1 MNLIK
6 TSIERPIAV
15 VSAVLMMIMFGIV
28 ALQTIP
34 IQLIPD
40 VNRPVISIRT
50 IWPGAAPA
58 EVERE
63 ITNRQEEVLKGIGG
77 LKSIESRSEQGRSR
91 ITLEFDINA
100 QMDKAL
106 LLVSNRLD
114 RVTGYPDEADEPSLR
129 LAGANDQAIA
139 WFIITRQKGNTKPI
153 HEYGDFIER
162 AVQDR
167 IERVAGVSEVSVYGG
182 SKREIQIVVKPAVL
196 AQYQLTISDIVTSLR
211 RADASISA
219 GDVNEGKRRYVVR
232 TQGDLNTLK
241 QIRSVVL
248 RSLRDKDT
256 ARLARVTVGDIADVA
271 FAYKDPTSN
280 IRILGE
286 GAIAFN
292 AKRETGANVIETM
305 SGIKAAIKEL
315 NEGVIPRAGLRLRQ
329 VTDQTVY
336 INASIDL
343 VRENIW
349 VGGALAAII
358 LILFLRSFRA
368 TLIISVAIPVSV
380 IGSFVAM
387 AALGRS
393 INVIKLF
400 HP

>member
-15 VSAVLMMIMFGIV
+15 IAAVLMMVMFGIV

-63 ITNRQEEVLKGIGG
+63 ITNRQEEVLKGIGD

-114 RVTGYPDEADEPSLR
+114 RVTGYPEEADEPSLR
-129 LAGANDQAIA
+129 LAGADDSAIA
-139 WFIITRQKGNTKPI
+139 WFIITRQKGNTRPI

-167 IERVAGVSEVSVYGG
+167 IERVAGVSEVSVFGG
-182 SKREIQIVVKPAVL
+182 SKREIQIVIKPEIL
-196 AQYQLTISDIVTSLR
+196 ARYRLTISDMVTSLR
-211 RADASISA
+211 RANASISA
-219 GDVNEGKRRYVVR
+219 GDVEEGKRRYVVR
-232 TQGDLNTLK
+232 TQGDLNTLE
-241 QIRSVVL
+241 QIKSVVL
-248 RSLRDKDT
+248 RSLRDSDT
-256 ARLARVTVGDIADVA
+256 ARLARVTVGQIADVK
-271 FAYKDPTSN
+271 FAYKNPLPTYASWVKV
-280 IRILGE
+280 RWLL
-286 GAIAFN
+286 
-292 AKRETGANVIETM
+292 M
-305 SGIKAAIKEL
+305 PSGKPAPMLSRPWRVLK
-315 NEGVIPRAGLRLRQ
+315 Q
-329 VTDQTVY
+329 Q
-336 INASIDL
+336 
-343 VRENIW
+343 
-349 VGGALAAII
+349 
-358 LILFLRSFRA
+358 
-368 TLIISVAIPVSV
+368 
-380 IGSFVAM
+380 
-387 AALGRS
+387 
-393 INVIKLF
+393 
-400 HP
+400 